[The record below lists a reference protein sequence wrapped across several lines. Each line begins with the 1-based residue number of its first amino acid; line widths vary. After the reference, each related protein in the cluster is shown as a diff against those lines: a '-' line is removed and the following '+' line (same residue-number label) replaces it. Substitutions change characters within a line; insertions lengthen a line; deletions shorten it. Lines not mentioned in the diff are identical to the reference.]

1 MLNKNEKQV
10 KLGQALAKNRFILRL
25 FVLYIPVLVL
35 IFVLLG
41 ILIENTTNKT
51 FLGANYVVDIFGGN
65 PSGFGG
71 VMLIIYMIIWSAIIP
86 ILIERSI
93 QKRRKRLGFSVW
105 GDATKDFDRL
115 EIEEKLKLEQEAK
128 ENLGIGDE
136 GSVDKTD
143 IRYWHGLLKEGIIN
157 QEEFELKKRKLL

>member
-1 MLNKNEKQV
+1 MLNKNKKQV
-10 KLGQALAKNRFILRL
+10 RLGQALAKNRFVARL
-25 FVLYIPVLVL
+25 FILYIPTWIL
-35 IFVLLG
+35 IFLV
-41 ILIENTTNKT
+41 ILIIINETDGSFLFFKTIVNYSGT
-51 FLGANYVVDIFGGN
+51 FLAFSYIA
-65 PSGFGG
+65 
-71 VMLIIYMIIWSAIIP
+71 LIAAIIP
-86 ILIERSI
+86 VLIERSI

-143 IRYWHGLLKEGIIN
+143 IRYWHGLLEEGIIN
-157 QEEFELKKRKLL
+157 QEEFELKKRELL

>member
-1 MLNKNEKQV
+1 MLNKNKKQV
-10 KLGQALAKNRFILRL
+10 KLGQALAKNRFIARL
-25 FVLYIPVLVL
+25 FILYIPTW
-35 IFVLLG
+35 LL
-41 ILIENTTNKT
+41 ILIALLIIASSTNDT
-51 FLGANYVVDIFGGN
+51 FLGGMYIVNIFGGDVAH
-65 PSGFGG
+65 FGG
-71 VMLIIYMIIWSAIIP
+71 MMETLYFASIAAIIP
-86 ILIERSI
+86 VLIERSI

-128 ENLGIGDE
+128 KNLGISDE